1 MLAMLPT
8 SQFIVPRL
16 SLASCVRGI
25 VVRSTLGCDLPAEQR
40 LNHYPATPFPTLYLQ
55 LRGAAVMV
63 EPWQPEM
70 VCPEG
75 GVLLSGAQNFPTA
88 TGNPG
93 PAHFMMVLFFPDALH
108 RLTGVDM
115 NGIVDQ
121 FVALPDV
128 LDAPWQ
134 EMAAHMVCAADDQ
147 ARVALLEEFLEP
159 RWRAARPPVAFDGVV
174 GDWVHRLGAQAAAAG
189 IGRSARMIERR
200 VREWAGQPLRRLRRS
215 YRAEQSFIAAR
226 DASLKGKV
234 SLGEVAQLGGYSDQA
249 HMSREAREISGLSP
263 GEILRRVRDDE
274 TYWIYRIW
282 S

>member
-1 MLAMLPT
+1 MLRMLPS

-25 VVRSTLGCDLPAEQR
+25 VVRNTVGCEMRAEQR
-40 LNHYPATPFPTLYLQ
+40 LNRYPATPFPTLFLQ
-55 LRGAAVMV
+55 VAGASSMV
-63 EPWQPEM
+63 EPLAPEL
-70 VCPEG
+70 VCPAG
-75 GVLLSGAQNFPTA
+75 GVLLSGAQARPTA

-93 PAHFMMVLFFPDALH
+93 PAHFMLVLFFPDALH
-108 RLTGVDM
+108 RLTGIDM
-115 NGIVDQ
+115 NSIVDQ
-121 FVALPDV
+121 FLPLEGL

-134 EMAAHMVCAADDQ
+134 ELGARMVDAPDDA
-147 ARVALLEEFLEP
+147 ARVALLEDFLEP
-159 RWRAARPPVAFDGVV
+159 RWRSARPGGALDGVM

-189 IGRSARMIERR
+189 IGRSARMVERR
-200 VREWAGQPLRRLRRS
+200 IREWAGQPLRRLRRS

-226 DASLKGKV
+226 DAALKGKV
-234 SLGEVAQLGGYSDQA
+234 SLGDVAQLGGYADQA

-263 GEILRRVRDDE
+263 GEILRRTQDDE